1 MGLFGKKQFQS
12 KEDAM
17 EFLVS
22 RIASEAEMQGCPLN
36 EHERQALKFAADEPS
51 TEWGLDWDKVRGS
64 ESEGAE
70 FEKQMSCLLKNA
82 YERDKKAGEDTSRY
96 KSACRMIEGE
106 PYWIVAISA
115 KAVPQGLF

>member
-12 KEDAM
+12 KEEAL

-22 RIASEAEMQGCPLN
+22 KIANEAEMQGCPLN
-36 EHERQALKFAADEPS
+36 DHERKALKYAADEPS

-64 ESEGAE
+64 EWEGAE
-70 FEKQMSCLLKNA
+70 FETQMTALLKSA
-82 YERDKKAGEDTSRY
+82 YERDKTAGEDIARY
-96 KSACRMIEGE
+96 KSASRMIEGE
-106 PYWIVAISA
+106 PYWIVAIST